1 MNFYFE
7 RSNIFGLVGCLFLRH
22 KSIFVWEEEN
32 RGSEILIP

>member
-22 KSIFVWEEEN
+22 KEYFCLGG
-32 RGSEILIP
+32 RKPGK